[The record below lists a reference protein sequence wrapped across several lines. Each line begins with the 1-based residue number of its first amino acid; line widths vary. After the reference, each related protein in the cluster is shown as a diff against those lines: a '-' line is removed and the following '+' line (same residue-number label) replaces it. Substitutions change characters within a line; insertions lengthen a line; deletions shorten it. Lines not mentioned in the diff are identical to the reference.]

1 MNILIDTH
9 TLLWFLSN
17 DVKLS
22 EKAKKRIENSQNNV
36 FVSIASFWEISI
48 KLSLSKLI
56 LDIPFELLF
65 DESEKLGIQIL
76 QIKKDHL
83 IYLKKLPFFHKDPFD
98 RIIICQGMIENF
110 DIISIDEKFDE
121 YKVKRIW

>member
-1 MNILIDTH
+1 MNVLIDTH

-22 EKAKKRIENSQNNV
+22 EKAKKIIQNSNNDV

-65 DESEKLGIQIL
+65 DESDKLGIQIL
-76 QIKKDHL
+76 QIKKEHL
-83 IYLKKLPFFHKDPFD
+83 IYLKELPFYHNDPFD
-98 RIIICQGMIENF
+98 RIIICQGIIE
-110 DIISIDEKFDE
+110 DSLIISIDEKFDE

>member
-1 MNILIDTH
+1 MKILIDTH

-22 EKAKKRIENSQNNV
+22 EKAKKIIENSKNDV

-48 KLSLSKLI
+48 KLSLSKLV

-65 DESEKLGIQIL
+65 VESENLGIQIL
-76 QIKKDHL
+76 QIKKEHL
-83 IYLKKLPFFHKDPFD
+83 IYLTKLPFFHKDPFD
-98 RIIICQGMIENF
+98 RIIICQGIIE
-110 DIISIDEKFDE
+110 DTAIISIDEKFDE
-121 YKVKRIW
+121 YKVERIW

>member
-22 EKAKKRIENSQNNV
+22 EKAKKIIENSKNNV

-56 LDIPFELLF
+56 IDIPFELLF
-65 DESEKLGIQIL
+65 DETEKLGIKIL

-98 RIIICQGMIENF
+98 RIIICQGIKENF